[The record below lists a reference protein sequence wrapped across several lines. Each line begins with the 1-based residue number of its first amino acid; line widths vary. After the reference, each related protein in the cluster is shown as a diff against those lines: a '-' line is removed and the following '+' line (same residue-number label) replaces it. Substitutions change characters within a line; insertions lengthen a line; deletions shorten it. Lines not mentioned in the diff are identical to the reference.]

1 MNMMFSKPRT
11 IKRQSNQQIQSMN
24 FINKQTIYPVKIIP
38 QPAPSQETSSALPP
52 KKKMIWGEPTW
63 FFLHTMAQK
72 IKPEHFHTVRQGLL
86 QQINAICR
94 NLPCPDC
101 SAHAGHYLDNSNFN
115 AIQTKDQL
123 ITFLY
128 DFHNSV
134 NLRKNIPL
142 FPKSELMA
150 KYSAAN
156 TANIIQYFLIRFAD
170 KSASIKMI
178 ANDMYRKRVL
188 LSIKDWLMQNLE
200 YFEA

>member
-1 MNMMFSKPRT
+1 MIFSKPRT
-11 IKRQSNQQIQSMN
+11 IKRQSNQQMQSMN
-24 FINKQTIYPVKIIP
+24 FINKQMVYPLKITP
-38 QPAPSQETSSALPP
+38 QPAPSQQTSSTIPP

-86 QQINAICR
+86 QQINTICR

-101 SAHAGHYLDNSNFN
+101 SAHAGQYLDNSNFN

-134 NLRKNIPL
+134 NVRKNIPL

-188 LSIKDWLMQNLE
+188 LSIKNWLMQNLE
-200 YFEA
+200 YFEP

>member
-1 MNMMFSKPRT
+1 MNMMFSNPRT
-11 IKRQSNQQIQSMN
+11 IKRQNNQQIQSMN
-24 FINKQTIYPVKIIP
+24 FINKQMVYPRKLTPQTITTP
-38 QPAPSQETSSALPP
+38 QPTSTTP

-72 IKPEHFHTVRQGLL
+72 IRPEHFHIIRQGLL

-123 ITFLY
+123 IGFLC

-134 NLRKNIPL
+134 NVRKNIPL
-142 FPKSELMA
+142 FPKSELTA

-156 TANIIQYFLIRFAD
+156 TANIIQYFLFHFAD
-170 KSASIKMI
+170 KSSSIKMI
-178 ANDMYRKRVL
+178 ANDMYRRRVL
-188 LSIKDWLMQNLE
+188 LSVKEWLMQNLQ
-200 YFEA
+200 YFEP